1 MLLFGKSLES
11 HVCVVAELGV
21 NHEGNLSKAK
31 ELLSDLATT
40 DVDAVKLQSYTP
52 ERLVSRSDEAR
63 FDRVSRFALT
73 QDDHDELFDQAG
85 ALGLNLFST
94 AASEDW
100 VPYLAT
106 KSSVLKVASGD
117 ITFKPTIQAGAEM
130 FDQIIISTGA
140 STVEEIDQA
149 VQWVAEASPVPLR
162 EKLVL
167 LHCVSAYPAP
177 AAEANLGAI
186 RFLQERYD
194 VFVGFSSHF
203 LEDYVPIAAVA
214 AGASVIEVHVTD
226 QKRGREFRDHAL
238 SFEPSQV
245 RGLVQELRQTHL
257 AIREMGKSIQPS
269 EKPIREAIRKRAIAT
284 RDLHQGESLKSADW
298 AFARA
303 PDGLEF
309 AEWTRL
315 EEKRV
320 AVHTKQGFPIIPL
333 NSLDKQTL

>member
-31 ELLSDLATT
+31 ELLSALATT
-40 DVDAVKLQSYTP
+40 NVDAVKLQSYTP
-52 ERLVSRSDEAR
+52 ERLVSRSDKAR

-106 KSSVLKVASGD
+106 KSRVLKVASGD

-140 STVEEIDQA
+140 STVDEIDQA
-149 VQWVAEASPVPLR
+149 VQWVAEASPAPLR

-186 RFLQERYD
+186 RFLQERYG

-238 SFEPSQV
+238 SIEITDLDDFVTKLRKTFSSRSSQTKTV
-245 RGLVQELRQTHL
+245 
-257 AIREMGKSIQPS
+257 QPS
-269 EKPIREAIRKRAIAT
+269 ERPFLLSGRKRAHLG
-284 RDLHQGESLKSADW
+284 RSVKHGEKLDKSTLRYVRSMA
-298 AFARA
+298 
-303 PDGLEF
+303 GLEF
-309 AEWTRL
+309 TSTLLSKNASFNRDLSEGTEIEASYLDAE
-315 EEKRV
+315 
-320 AVHTKQGFPIIPL
+320 
-333 NSLDKQTL
+333 